1 MIGEKRMVL
10 LDPLANALV
19 NLKNCEVIGKREV
32 VIHPASKII
41 AAVLRIM
48 QKAGYIG
55 EFEYIDD
62 GRSGKFMVQLL
73 GRINK
78 AGVIKPRY
86 PIKKNQ
92 IEKWEEQF
100 LPARNFG
107 LLIISTSQGIVSH
120 NELRDLGIGGRLIAY
135 VY

>member
-1 MIGEKRMVL
+1 MVL

-19 NLKNCEVIGKREV
+19 NLKNCELIGKREV
-32 VIHPASKII
+32 TINPASKII
-41 AAVLRIM
+41 ASVLRIM

-62 GRSGKFMVQLL
+62 GRSGKFLVQLL

-78 AGVIKPRY
+78 TGVIKPRY
-86 PIKKNQ
+86 PVKKNE
-92 IEKWEEQF
+92 IEKWESRF

-107 LLIISTSQGIVSH
+107 LLIVSTSEGIVAH
-120 NELRDLGIGGRLIAY
+120 NELKELGIGGRLIAY
-135 VY
+135 IY